1 MPQQVY
7 QDLAWGGLSE
17 APVFEAIYP
26 VGNPNRQRILNR
38 YEAEQRNLPIG
49 VNPNVQNPASLPVIN
64 IIMKKHIFILS
75 LVLLFSCSAK
85 KSNKLNSIPT
95 DQISI
100 ETKLTETE
108 LNIINDFI
116 DVELKK
122 ERYLNYKDFEIV
134 IIEEALK
141 KYQSVETYI
150 YSYDEWISMNK
161 IDRREDI
168 ENRYFLDSL
177 YVKKI
182 KLELENE
189 EIYNWKVSD
198 FKTIK
203 VSLLK
208 YEDLIKI
215 IRTNAYGSTISKRLI
230 IYLSKPLIIDKN
242 NALISFEIGNGQ
254 LGFKSINHLT
264 VLMKKLNNKWE
275 QSDYYYDG
283 VFN

>member
-1 MPQQVY
+1 
-7 QDLAWGGLSE
+7 
-17 APVFEAIYP
+17 
-26 VGNPNRQRILNR
+26 
-38 YEAEQRNLPIG
+38 
-49 VNPNVQNPASLPVIN
+49 
-64 IIMKKHIFILS
+64 MKKHIFILS

-85 KSNKLNSIPT
+85 KTNKLNSIPT
-95 DQISI
+95 AQISI

-108 LNIINDFI
+108 FNINNDFI

-150 YSYDEWISMNK
+150 YSYDEWISMTK

-182 KLELENE
+182 KLELEKE
-189 EIYNWKVSD
+189 EIYHWKISD
-198 FKTIK
+198 FKNIK

-215 IRTNAYGSTISKRLI
+215 IRINAYGSTISKRLI

-254 LGFKSINHLT
+254 LGFHSINHFT
-264 VLMKKLNNKWE
+264 VLMKKVNNKWE

>member
-1 MPQQVY
+1 
-7 QDLAWGGLSE
+7 
-17 APVFEAIYP
+17 
-26 VGNPNRQRILNR
+26 
-38 YEAEQRNLPIG
+38 
-49 VNPNVQNPASLPVIN
+49 
-64 IIMKKHIFILS
+64 MKKHIFILS

-95 DQISI
+95 TAQISI

-108 LNIINDFI
+108 VNIINDFI

-150 YSYDEWISMNK
+150 YSYNEWISMNK

-168 ENRYFLDSL
+168 KNRYFLDNL

-182 KLELENE
+182 KLELEKE
-189 EIYNWKVSD
+189 EIYHWKISD
-198 FKTIK
+198 FKNIK

-208 YEDLIKI
+208 CEDLIKT
-215 IRTNAYGSTISKRLI
+215 IRTSAYGSTISKRLI
-230 IYLSKPLIIDKN
+230 IYLSKPLIIDEN
-242 NALISFEIGNGQ
+242 NVFISFEIGNGQ
-254 LGFKSINHLT
+254 LGFHSINHFT
-264 VLMKKLNNKWE
+264 VLMRKVNNKWK
-275 QSDYYYDG
+275 QKDYYYDG